1 MIMSSFWKKVGIGAA
16 VGITFGVL
24 AAFTF
29 TGVTRTIN
37 RFFPDRAG
45 TLTRI
50 ESDKDDDEDGQES
63 VSTEKEDKKETA
75 KEADAKEKS
84 VETTLTKAVDETT
97 GSGNAYLSVTELVK
111 NNLPSVV
118 SITNTSVTQLRDM
131 WGNGIRE
138 YENVSRGSGIIIG
151 QTDEEL
157 LIATNSHVVDG
168 ANSITVGFVDSEIYD
183 ASIKG
188 QDSDLDLAVIGVKV
202 SDVKSST
209 LDEIRVAVIGDS
221 DDLQVG
227 EQVVAIGNAIGYGQS
242 VTTGIVSAL
251 DRDVPD
257 DNEDI
262 KYIQTDAAINPGN
275 SGGAL
280 FNMKGELIGINS
292 AKIMSTYVEGMGYA
306 IPVNTANE
314 TIESLMNRK
323 SRDKV
328 DEDKAGYLGITGVSV
343 DAQTSTMYGIP
354 EGIYLQEISE
364 DGPADK
370 AGIHKGDIIKKFD
383 GVSVSSISELRNK
396 LDYYEAGEEV
406 DLVIS
411 RQQDGE
417 YIEKTVTV
425 TLATRK
431 DSGVDSID
439 EKNDQNDE
447 KESEDGG
454 GGNNRNSEKDMQ
466 DYYNSLPD
474 ELKEFFFGFGR

>member
-63 VSTEKEDKKETA
+63 VSTEKEDKRETA

-454 GGNNRNSEKDMQ
+454 DGNNRNSEKDMQ

>member
-29 TGVTRTIN
+29 AGVTRTIN

-50 ESDKDDDEDGQES
+50 EADKDDEEDGQES

-131 WGNGIRE
+131 WGNGVRE

-157 LIATNSHVVDG
+157 LIATNSHVVNG

-221 DDLQVG
+221 DDLMVG

-454 GGNNRNSEKDMQ
+454 DGNNRNSEKDMQ

>member
-1 MIMSSFWKKVGIGAA
+1 MSSFWKKVGIGAA
-16 VGITFGVL
+16 VGIIFGVL

-29 TGVTRTIN
+29 AGVTRTIN

-50 ESDKDDDEDGQES
+50 EADKDDEEDGQES
-63 VSTEKEDKKETA
+63 VGTKKEDKKETA

-84 VETTLTKAVDETT
+84 GETTLTKAVDETT
-97 GSGNAYLSVTELVK
+97 GSGNANLSVTELVK

-157 LIATNSHVVDG
+157 LIATNSHVVNG

-221 DDLQVG
+221 DDLMVG

-242 VTTGIVSAL
+242 VTTGIISAL

-257 DNEDI
+257 DDEDI
-262 KYIQTDAAINPGN
+262 KFIQTDAAINPGN

-314 TIESLMNRK
+314 TIESFMNRK

-439 EKNDQNDE
+439 EENDQNDE

-454 GGNNRNSEKDMQ
+454 DGNNRNSEKDMQ

>member
-1 MIMSSFWKKVGIGAA
+1 MSSFWKKVGIGAA

-29 TGVTRTIN
+29 AGVTRTIN

-50 ESDKDDDEDGQES
+50 EADKDDEEDGQES

-97 GSGNAYLSVTELVK
+97 GSGNAYLSVPELVK

-157 LIATNSHVVDG
+157 LIATNSHVVNG

-221 DDLQVG
+221 DDLMVG

-242 VTTGIVSAL
+242 VTTGIISAL

-257 DNEDI
+257 DDEDI
-262 KYIQTDAAINPGN
+262 KFIQTDAAINPGN

-314 TIESLMNRK
+314 TIESFMNRK

-454 GGNNRNSEKDMQ
+454 DGNNRNSEKDMQ

>member
-1 MIMSSFWKKVGIGAA
+1 MSSFWKKVGIGAA

-29 TGVTRTIN
+29 AGVTRTIN

-50 ESDKDDDEDGQES
+50 EADKDDEEDGQES
-63 VSTEKEDKKETA
+63 VDTKKEDKKETA

-84 VETTLTKAVDETT
+84 GETTLTKAVDETK

-157 LIATNSHVVDG
+157 LIATNSHVVNG

-221 DDLQVG
+221 DDLMVG

-242 VTTGIVSAL
+242 VTTGIISAL

-257 DNEDI
+257 DDEDI
-262 KYIQTDAAINPGN
+262 KFIQTDAAINPGN

-314 TIESLMNRK
+314 TIESFMNRK

-439 EKNDQNDE
+439 EENDQNDE

-454 GGNNRNSEKDMQ
+454 DGNNRNSEKDMQ

>member
-1 MIMSSFWKKVGIGAA
+1 MSSFWKKVGIGAA

-29 TGVTRTIN
+29 AGVTRTIN

-50 ESDKDDDEDGQES
+50 EADKNDEEDGQES
-63 VSTEKEDKKETA
+63 VGTEKEDKKETA
-75 KEADAKEKS
+75 KEAGAKEKS

-97 GSGNAYLSVTELVK
+97 GSGNANLSVTELVK

-157 LIATNSHVVDG
+157 LIATNSHVVNG

-221 DDLQVG
+221 DDLMVG

-242 VTTGIVSAL
+242 VTTGIISAL

-257 DNEDI
+257 DDEDI

-314 TIESLMNRK
+314 TIESFMNRK

-447 KESEDGG
+447 KESEDDGDS
-454 GGNNRNSEKDMQ
+454 NNRNSEKDMQ

>member
-1 MIMSSFWKKVGIGAA
+1 MIMSSFWKKVGIGAV
-16 VGITFGVL
+16 VGIIFGVL

-29 TGVTRTIN
+29 AGVTRTIN
-37 RFFPDRAG
+37 RFFPDNAK
-45 TLTRI
+45 TSARI
-50 ESDKDDDEDGQES
+50 ETDKDEEEDRSGSES
-63 VSTEKEDKKETA
+63 KAKEDTKESGGEKKT
-75 KEADAKEKS
+75 
-84 VETTLTKAVDETT
+84 VETTLTKAVDETST
-97 GSGNAYLSVTELVK
+97 GSGSGDMSVTELVK
-111 NNLPSVV
+111 NNLPAVV

-157 LIATNSHVVDG
+157 LIATNNHVVNG
-168 ANSITVGFVDSEIYD
+168 ASSITVGFVDSEIYD

-188 QDSDLDLAVIGVKV
+188 QDSDLDL
-202 SDVKSST
+202 
-209 LDEIRVAVIGDS
+209 AVIGDS

-257 DNEDI
+257 DDEEI
-262 KYIQTDAAINPGN
+262 GYIQTDAAINPGN

-280 FNMKGELIGINS
+280 FNMKGELVGINA

-306 IPVNTANE
+306 IPMNAANE
-314 TIESLMNRK
+314 TIENLMNRK

-354 EGIYLQEISE
+354 EGIYLQEVTE

-383 GVSVSSISELRNK
+383 GVSVTSIAELRNK

-411 RQQDGE
+411 RQEDGE
-417 YIEKTVTV
+417 YKEKTVTV
-425 TLATRK
+425 TLATRE

-439 EKNDQNDE
+439 EKGSGNGE
-447 KESEDGG
+447 KENNNGSEES
-454 GGNNRNSEKDMQ
+454 NRNNEEEMQ

>member
-1 MIMSSFWKKVGIGAA
+1 MSSFWKKVGIGAV

-29 TGVTRTIN
+29 AGVTRTIN
-37 RFFPDRAG
+37 RFFPDNAK
-45 TLTRI
+45 TSARI
-50 ESDKDDDEDGQES
+50 ETDKDDEEDRSGSES
-63 VSTEKEDKKETA
+63 KAKEDTKESGGEKKT
-75 KEADAKEKS
+75 
-84 VETTLTKAVDETT
+84 VETTLTKAVDETPA
-97 GSGNAYLSVTELVK
+97 GSGSGDMSVTELVK
-111 NNLPSVV
+111 NNLPAVV
-118 SITNTSVTQLRDM
+118 SITNTSATQLRDM

-157 LIATNSHVVDG
+157 LIATNNHVVNG
-168 ANSITVGFVDSEIYD
+168 ASSITVGFVDSEIYD

-209 LDEIRVAVIGDS
+209 LDEIKVAVIGDS

-257 DNEDI
+257 DDEEI
-262 KYIQTDAAINPGN
+262 GYIQTDAAINPGN

-280 FNMKGELIGINS
+280 FNMKGELVGINA

-306 IPVNTANE
+306 IPMNAANE
-314 TIESLMNRK
+314 TIENLMNRK

-354 EGIYLQEISE
+354 EGIYLQEVTE

-383 GVSVSSISELRNK
+383 GVSVTSIAELRNK

-411 RQQDGE
+411 RQEDGE
-417 YIEKTVTV
+417 YKEKTVTV
-425 TLATRK
+425 TLATRE

-439 EKNDQNDE
+439 EKGSPNGE
-447 KESEDGG
+447 KENSNGSEES
-454 GGNNRNSEKDMQ
+454 NRNNEEEIQ

>member
-29 TGVTRTIN
+29 AGVTRTIN

-50 ESDKDDDEDGQES
+50 EADKDDEEDGQES

-97 GSGNAYLSVTELVK
+97 GSGNAYLSVPELVK

-157 LIATNSHVVDG
+157 LIATNSHVVNG

-221 DDLQVG
+221 DDLMVG

-242 VTTGIVSAL
+242 VTTGIISAL

-257 DNEDI
+257 DDEDI
-262 KYIQTDAAINPGN
+262 KFIQTDAAINPGN

-314 TIESLMNRK
+314 TIESFMNRK

-447 KESEDGG
+447 KESEDDGD
-454 GGNNRNSEKDMQ
+454 GNNRNSEKDMQ

>member
-1 MIMSSFWKKVGIGAA
+1 MIMSSFWKKVGIGAV
-16 VGITFGVL
+16 VGIIFGVL

-29 TGVTRTIN
+29 AGVTRTIN
-37 RFFPDRAG
+37 RFFPDNAK
-45 TLTRI
+45 TSARI
-50 ESDKDDDEDGQES
+50 ETDKDEEEDRSGSES
-63 VSTEKEDKKETA
+63 KAKEDTKESGGEKKT
-75 KEADAKEKS
+75 
-84 VETTLTKAVDETT
+84 VETTLTKAVDETST
-97 GSGNAYLSVTELVK
+97 GSGSGDMSVTELVK
-111 NNLPSVV
+111 NNLPAVV

-157 LIATNSHVVDG
+157 LIATNNHVVNG
-168 ANSITVGFVDSEIYD
+168 ASSITVGFVDSEIYD

-209 LDEIRVAVIGDS
+209 LDEIKVAVIGDS

-257 DNEDI
+257 DDEEI
-262 KYIQTDAAINPGN
+262 GYIQTDAAINPGN

-280 FNMKGELIGINS
+280 FNMKGELVGINA

-306 IPVNTANE
+306 IPMNAANE
-314 TIESLMNRK
+314 TIENLMNRK

-354 EGIYLQEISE
+354 EGIYLQEVTE

-383 GVSVSSISELRNK
+383 GVSVTSIAELRNK

-411 RQQDGE
+411 RQEDGE
-417 YIEKTVTV
+417 YKEKTVTV
-425 TLATRK
+425 TLATRE

-439 EKNDQNDE
+439 EKGSGNGE
-447 KESEDGG
+447 KENNNGSEES
-454 GGNNRNSEKDMQ
+454 NRNNEEEMQ

>member
-1 MIMSSFWKKVGIGAA
+1 MSSFWKKVGIGAA

-29 TGVTRTIN
+29 AGVTRTIN
-37 RFFPDRAG
+37 RFFPNRAG

-50 ESDKDDDEDGQES
+50 EADKDDEEDGQES

-84 VETTLTKAVDETT
+84 GETTLTKAVDETT
-97 GSGNAYLSVTELVK
+97 GSGNANLSVTELVK

-157 LIATNSHVVDG
+157 LIATNSHVVNG

-221 DDLQVG
+221 DDLMVG

-242 VTTGIVSAL
+242 VTTGIISAL

-257 DNEDI
+257 DDEDI
-262 KYIQTDAAINPGN
+262 KFIQTDAAINPGN

-314 TIESLMNRK
+314 TIESFMNRK

-383 GVSVSSISELRNK
+383 GVSVSSISELCNK

-439 EKNDQNDE
+439 EENDQNDE

-454 GGNNRNSEKDMQ
+454 DGNNRNSEKDMQ

>member
-1 MIMSSFWKKVGIGAA
+1 MSSFWKKVGIGAA

-29 TGVTRTIN
+29 AGVTRTIN
-37 RFFPDRAG
+37 RLFPDKAKISAQ
-45 TLTRI
+45 I
-50 ESDKDDDEDGQES
+50 ETDTDDEEDS
-63 VSTEKEDKKETA
+63 NDSASKAKEDT
-75 KEADAKEKS
+75 KEADGKKKT
-84 VETTLTKAVDETT
+84 VETTLTKAVDETST
-97 GSGNAYLSVTELVK
+97 GNGSGDLSVTELVK
-111 NNLPSVV
+111 NNLPAVV

-157 LIATNSHVVDG
+157 LIATNNHVVNG
-168 ANSITVGFVDSEIYD
+168 ASSITVGFVDSEIYD

-209 LDEIRVAVIGDS
+209 LDEIKVAVIGDS
-221 DDLQVG
+221 DNLQVG

-257 DNEDI
+257 DDEEI
-262 KYIQTDAAINPGN
+262 GYIQTDAAINPGN

-280 FNMKGELIGINS
+280 FNMKGELIGINA

-306 IPVNTANE
+306 IPVNAANE

-354 EGIYLQEISE
+354 EGIYLQEVSE

-383 GVSVSSISELRNK
+383 GVSVTSIAELRNK

-406 DLVIS
+406 ELVIS

-417 YIEKTVTV
+417 YKEKTVKV

-439 EKNDQNDE
+439 EKGSQNGE
-447 KESEDGG
+447 NESSNGSEES
-454 GGNNRNSEKDMQ
+454 NRNNEEEMQ

>member
-1 MIMSSFWKKVGIGAA
+1 MSSFWKKVGIGAA

-29 TGVTRTIN
+29 AGVTRTIN

-50 ESDKDDDEDGQES
+50 EADKDDEEDGQES

-97 GSGNAYLSVTELVK
+97 GSGNANLSVTELVK

-157 LIATNSHVVDG
+157 LIATNSHVVNG

-221 DDLQVG
+221 DDLMVG

-242 VTTGIVSAL
+242 VTTGIISAL

-257 DNEDI
+257 DDEDI

-314 TIESLMNRK
+314 TIESFMNRK

-454 GGNNRNSEKDMQ
+454 DGNNRNSEKDMQ

>member
-29 TGVTRTIN
+29 AGVTRTIN

-50 ESDKDDDEDGQES
+50 EADKDDEEDGHES

-97 GSGNAYLSVTELVK
+97 GSGNAYLSVPELVK

-157 LIATNSHVVDG
+157 LIATNSHVVNG

-221 DDLQVG
+221 DDLMVG

-242 VTTGIVSAL
+242 VTTGIISAL

-257 DNEDI
+257 DDEDI
-262 KYIQTDAAINPGN
+262 KFIQTDAAINPGN

-314 TIESLMNRK
+314 TIESFMNRK

-447 KESEDGG
+447 KESEDDGD
-454 GGNNRNSEKDMQ
+454 GNNRNSEKDMQ

>member
-29 TGVTRTIN
+29 AGVTRTIN

-50 ESDKDDDEDGQES
+50 EADKDDEEDGQES

-131 WGNGIRE
+131 WGNGVRE

-157 LIATNSHVVDG
+157 LIATNSHVVNG

-221 DDLQVG
+221 DDLMVG

-257 DNEDI
+257 DDEDI

-454 GGNNRNSEKDMQ
+454 DGNNRNSEKDMQ

>member
-1 MIMSSFWKKVGIGAA
+1 MSSFWKKVGIGAA

-29 TGVTRTIN
+29 AGVTRTIN

-50 ESDKDDDEDGQES
+50 EADKDDEEDGQES

-97 GSGNAYLSVTELVK
+97 GSGNANLSVTELVK

-157 LIATNSHVVDG
+157 LIATNSHVVNG

-221 DDLQVG
+221 DDLMVG

-242 VTTGIVSAL
+242 VTTGIISAL

-257 DNEDI
+257 DDEDI
-262 KYIQTDAAINPGN
+262 KFIQTDAAINPGN

-447 KESEDGG
+447 KESEDDGDS
-454 GGNNRNSEKDMQ
+454 NNRNSEKDMQ

>member
-1 MIMSSFWKKVGIGAA
+1 MSSFWKKVGIGAA

-29 TGVTRTIN
+29 AGVTRTIN

-50 ESDKDDDEDGQES
+50 EADKDDEEDGQES

-97 GSGNAYLSVTELVK
+97 GSGNANLSVTELVK

-157 LIATNSHVVDG
+157 LIATNSHVVNG

-221 DDLQVG
+221 DDLMVG

-257 DNEDI
+257 DDEDI

-447 KESEDGG
+447 KESEDDGDS
-454 GGNNRNSEKDMQ
+454 NNRNSEKDMQ

>member
-29 TGVTRTIN
+29 AGVTRTIN

-50 ESDKDDDEDGQES
+50 EADKDDEEDGQES

-131 WGNGIRE
+131 WGNGVRE

-157 LIATNSHVVDG
+157 LIATNSHVVNG

-221 DDLQVG
+221 DDLMVG

-257 DNEDI
+257 DDEDI

-314 TIESLMNRK
+314 TIESFMNRK

-454 GGNNRNSEKDMQ
+454 DGNNRNSEKDMQ

>member
-1 MIMSSFWKKVGIGAA
+1 MIMSSFWKKVGIGAV
-16 VGITFGVL
+16 VGIIFGVL

-29 TGVTRTIN
+29 AGVTRTIN
-37 RFFPDRAG
+37 RFFPDNAK
-45 TLTRI
+45 TSARI
-50 ESDKDDDEDGQES
+50 ETDKDDEEDRSES
-63 VSTEKEDKKETA
+63 ESKAKEDTKESGGEKKT
-75 KEADAKEKS
+75 
-84 VETTLTKAVDETT
+84 VETTLTKAVDETPAAS
-97 GSGNAYLSVTELVK
+97 GSGNLSVTELVK
-111 NNLPSVV
+111 NNLPAVV

-157 LIATNSHVVDG
+157 LIATNNHVVNG
-168 ANSITVGFVDSEIYD
+168 ASSITVGFVDSEIYD

-209 LDEIRVAVIGDS
+209 LDEIKVAVIGDS
-221 DDLQVG
+221 DKLQVG

-257 DNEDI
+257 DDEEI
-262 KYIQTDAAINPGN
+262 GYIQTDAAINPGN

-280 FNMKGELIGINS
+280 FNMKGELVGINA

-306 IPVNTANE
+306 IPVNAANE
-314 TIESLMNRK
+314 TIENLMNRK

-354 EGIYLQEISE
+354 E
-364 DGPADK
+364 
-370 AGIHKGDIIKKFD
+370 
-383 GVSVSSISELRNK
+383 LRNK

-411 RQQDGE
+411 RQEDGE
-417 YIEKTVTV
+417 YTEKTVTV

-439 EKNDQNDE
+439 EKGSRNGE
-447 KESEDGG
+447 KENSNGSEES
-454 GGNNRNSEKDMQ
+454 NRNNEEEMQ